1 MDFIDISQDD
11 NGNADCLS
19 LICRNFVHSGGA
31 AVAAATYICRY
42 PTGLVVREELL
53 SGQFELGGQAHGYA
67 TDAVGIEREHNKC
80 TFLYL
85 AGT

>member
-1 MDFIDISQDD
+1 M
-11 NGNADCLS
+11 
-19 LICRNFVHSGGA
+19 
-31 AVAAATYICRY
+31 AAATYICRY